1 MSKIIRNA
9 TQVPAIAIGGHCVDH
24 DVEVRAE
31 TKMRRLLPMV
41 EVLTDVRSA
50 KLIPI
55 TEIDKIEQVLSQAV
69 SAATQEGHQR
79 GYDEGYNKGL
89 NEGLSKSREVM
100 QQFEQAISQ
109 AIGQRESLLE
119 EARKHVLDLV
129 LQISRKVTFDSI
141 QVDPEATGAM
151 ILGVINS
158 LVDRSRLKIK
168 VNPDHLPVIEQNIN
182 QFLKGST
189 AIKEI
194 AIEADPRVDY
204 GGCFIET
211 PTGDI
216 DARLGSQF
224 EVIAEQLH
232 GDKDEQ

>member
-1 MSKIIRNA
+1 
-9 TQVPAIAIGGHCVDH
+9 
-24 DVEVRAE
+24 
-31 TKMRRLLPMV
+31 MRRLLPMV